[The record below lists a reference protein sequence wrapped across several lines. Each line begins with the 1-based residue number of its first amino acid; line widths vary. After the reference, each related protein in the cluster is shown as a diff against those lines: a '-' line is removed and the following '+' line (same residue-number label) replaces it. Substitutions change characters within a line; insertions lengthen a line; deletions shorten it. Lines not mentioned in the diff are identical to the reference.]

1 MEYNGHMDQQ
11 SYYLSQ
17 KMPPLAPPSWI
28 FGVVWS
34 FLYLLIIISYG
45 MVFYKWSR
53 GEIAFVFALPFIVN
67 LVANLVFTYLQ
78 FGLKNNVLALI
89 DILIILITIIV
100 TIVLLWPHFRTLA
113 YMQIPYLIWVAF
125 ATYLQIGITIL
136 NR

>member
-1 MEYNGHMDQQ
+1 MDQQ

-17 KMPPLAPPSWI
+17 KMPPLSPPSWI
-28 FGVVWS
+28 FGVVWP

-53 GEIAFVFALPFIVN
+53 GEVNYLFALPFIIN
-67 LVANLVFTYLQ
+67 LNANILFTYLQ
-78 FGLKNNVLALI
+78 FGLKNNILALA
-89 DILIILITIIV
+89 DILIVLITIVI
-100 TIVLLWPHFRTLA
+100 TIILLWPNFRTLS
-113 YMQIPYLIWVAF
+113 YMQIPYLLWVAF